1 MQYVQVPGSLLSGP
15 QTWCCTHSGGL
26 GPVLQE
32 MVAVLTRIR
41 TQAYVAAIS
50 GLLPEADRDPG
61 APAARRAEQ
70 LGREAM
76 AIGSCLAAGIPRHTR
91 TLYCLKLHEAGP
103 EHSRAPPELWAV
115 IAMQMDLSPQQR
127 QVHMRLACSG
137 LSQGPRS
144 LYRYRWSCC
153 CSRARRTIFCVSGYI
168 IGLRLL

>member
-1 MQYVQVPGSLLSGP
+1 MPSNDVTALFA
-15 QTWCCTHSGGL
+15 C
-26 GPVLQE
+26 
-32 MVAVLTRIR
+32 A
-41 TQAYVAAIS
+41 QAYVAAIS
-50 GLLPEADRDPG
+50 GLLPEADRDPS

-127 QVHMRLACSG
+127 QVRMRFVC
-137 LSQGPRS
+137 
-144 LYRYRWSCC
+144 
-153 CSRARRTIFCVSGYI
+153 
-168 IGLRLL
+168 